1 MLLMLETTWMTGW
14 GGGSVFLLGL
24 SYVRVSFWPQEDAV
38 SIPRG
43 GPTEGGCSSRG
54 TDQGSEAQFWF
65 PLGTVAV
72 PVPWLPTRAQGRTAF
87 LCSPGNRQSSS
98 LAPVNDKCSWKDVHL
113 MRMNS
118 GRGPMDRSVVISQ
131 SILLCWEGEGRE
143 NSLHCGAHPPGPAE
157 AA

>member
-1 MLLMLETTWMTGW
+1 MDNWL
-14 GGGSVFLLGL
+14 GGFCVL
-24 SYVRVSFWPQEDAV
+24 VRVILCEGLLLAPGRCCLHPQ
-38 SIPRG
+38 G

-54 TDQGSEAQFWF
+54 TDQGSGAQFWS

-72 PVPWLPTRAQGRTAF
+72 PLPWLPTCAQGRTAF
-87 LCSPGNRQSSS
+87 LCSPGNKQSSS

-143 NSLHCGAHPPGPAE
+143 SSLHCGADPPGPAE